1 MDFLVLIKNWRDDPT
16 SSVKVNGG
24 LKDVDEFGE
33 DKEDILN
40 VMNTEF
46 FYEVE
51 NHLEDC
57 VQNWDLYP

>member
-1 MDFLVLIKNWRDDPT
+1 MDFLVHIKNWHDDPIT
-16 SSVKVNGG
+16 SVKDNGG

-40 VMNTEF
+40 VMNVEL

-51 NHLEDC
+51 NHVQDC
-57 VQNWDLYP
+57 VQN

>member
-1 MDFLVLIKNWRDDPT
+1 LDFLVLIKNWHDDPT
-16 SSVKVNGG
+16 ISVKDNGG

-40 VMNTEF
+40 VMNVEF

-51 NHLEDC
+51 NHVHDC
-57 VQNWDLYP
+57 VQN